1 MATRRLMGALLA
13 KKVWDPGNQDPTPLN
28 WGSRDF
34 LLCSTDARSNVELE
48 FDEGAGSES
57 ESLGERVIRE

>member
-13 KKVWDPGNQDPTPLN
+13 KKVWDPRNQDPTPLN

-34 LLCSTDARSNVELE
+34 LLCNTDARSNVESGFE
-48 FDEGAGSES
+48 DESGSES